1 MVSELLCSPEIKIK
15 TFCWL
20 EPVKNGVLLQFL
32 FLHTGLRYL
41 RFYSWIEN
49 LIFSMLS
56 YQKHQVTSS
65 CDIAS
70 PCIQGLLEAYFKINK

>member
-1 MVSELLCSPEIKIK
+1 MVPELLCSPEMKIK
-15 TFCWL
+15 TFWWL
-20 EPVKNGVLLQFL
+20 GPVKNDVLLQFL
-32 FLHTGLRYL
+32 FFHTGLSYL

-56 YQKHQVTSS
+56 YPARQVTPS

-70 PCIQGLLEAYFKINK
+70 PRIQGLLEASFKINK